1 MKRQTR
7 CFLAVSLVLASVSGA
22 KIASA
27 QGQPLTA
34 ATLLSQCTAEALPAR
49 ETCATYI
56 LQSVDRHRAAP
67 EPAFCLPASAIL
79 GDLRARFIAWGQ
91 TQNAAALKVTA
102 DDGLAIALA
111 EAFPC
116 PLTQSG

>member
-1 MKRQTR
+1 MKPSTVGI
-7 CFLAVSLVLASVSGA
+7 LATIVTTLTWPGPL
-22 KIASA
+22 SA
-27 QGQPLTA
+27 QIQPLDA
-34 ATLLSQCTAEALPAR
+34 ATLLRHCTAENLPPR
-49 ETCATYI
+49 EACATFI
-56 LQSVDRHRAAP
+56 LQSVERNRAAP

-91 TQNAAALKVTA
+91 TRPPEGLGMAA